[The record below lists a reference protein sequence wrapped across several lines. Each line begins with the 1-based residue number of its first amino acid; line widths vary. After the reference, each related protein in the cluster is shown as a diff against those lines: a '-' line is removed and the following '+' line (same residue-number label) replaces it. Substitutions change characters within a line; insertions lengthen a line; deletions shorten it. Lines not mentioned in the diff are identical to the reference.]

1 LTLPRLLRGCRKRDL
16 RRPARIRQRVHNCA
30 TMAAP
35 PPPPEAARD
44 DGPVMTGRSFHTI
57 TLHKETFSLDTRYTG
72 LRYIGGGAYG
82 SVLAGED
89 AATGRKVAIK
99 KCRDTFRDLLGACA
113 RGRGGGRARA
123 RGRGGVE
130 QGVE

>member
-1 LTLPRLLRGCRKRDL
+1 LLPRLLRGWRRRELC
-16 RRPARIRQRVHNCA
+16 RPARIRQRVHNFA

-35 PPPPEAARD
+35 PPQPEAARD

-113 RGRGGGRARA
+113 RSRRWEGASAGA
-123 RGRGGVE
+123 GGVE
-130 QGVE
+130 RVGG

>member
-1 LTLPRLLRGCRKRDL
+1 
-16 RRPARIRQRVHNCA
+16 
-30 TMAAP
+30 MAAP
-35 PPPPEAARD
+35 QPGG
-44 DGPVMTGRSFHTI
+44 DGPVMTGRAFHTV

-89 AATGRKVAIK
+89 ARTGRKVAIK

-113 RGRGGGRARA
+113 AAAVASRQQGRMR
-123 RGRGGVE
+123 
-130 QGVE
+130 